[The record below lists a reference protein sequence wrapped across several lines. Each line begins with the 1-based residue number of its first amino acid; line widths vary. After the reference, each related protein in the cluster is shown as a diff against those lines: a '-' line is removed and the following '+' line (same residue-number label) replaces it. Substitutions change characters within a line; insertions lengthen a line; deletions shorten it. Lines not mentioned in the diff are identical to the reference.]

1 MKSTFNSSNQ
11 FWTEIAASAGLIGSI
26 ATNTTASSCL
36 TTWEAARAQA
46 ICDFGVTNG
55 YWRPHMINEFLV
67 LLDKVLRR
75 YPGAAD

>member
-11 FWTEIAASAGLIGSI
+11 FWTEIAASAGLIGSL
-26 ATNTTASSCL
+26 AVTSSCL
-36 TTWEAARAQA
+36 TTSEVSLAKW
-46 ICDFGVTNG
+46 INDFGVANS

-75 YPGAAD
+75 YPATTD